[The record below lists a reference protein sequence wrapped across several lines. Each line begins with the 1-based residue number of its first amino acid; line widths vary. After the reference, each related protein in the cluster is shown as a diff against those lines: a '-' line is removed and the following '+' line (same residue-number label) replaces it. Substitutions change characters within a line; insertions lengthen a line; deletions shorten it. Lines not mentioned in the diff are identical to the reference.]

1 MKNVIRFAGSFIC
14 LGALCLAPAAPA
26 QESIGMKSPLQQPVG
41 SGTSW
46 LPASSPVHDYAYHLM
61 TGNWM
66 LMAHGEV
73 YARYVQENA
82 NNPDK
87 WPPSASATGNRSL
100 YPDRERGDD
109 KFDFPNWAMVSA
121 DRPVFGEER
130 ILLRAMMSLDPLTE
144 GRDGYPL
151 LFQAGEGLV
160 DRQHAHDLFME
171 LAALYKHHF
180 SPRNHAYLYF
190 GLPGEPALG
199 PTAFMH
205 RPSAWN
211 NPEAP
216 LAHHTEDATHITYG
230 VATLGWIIENLKA
243 EASTFRGK
251 EPDDERWDIEAP
263 EFDSYSL
270 RLAYNLGTEF
280 SLQGSGGFLN
290 DTEPEEP
297 GVDVVRVTASL
308 DHNRRLGPDSHWASS
323 IIYGSNTYVHGP
335 LEGITS
341 SGTLETSWAARR
353 TMIWGRWESVERLSE
368 ELDLPGSDNRFFWV
382 HRLTAGTGYS
392 LVRALGAELF
402 LGGQG
407 SLSIEDA
414 ELNPYYGNW
423 PLSWAVFLKLR
434 PVAKGIEQD
443 DNMQHDSM
451 HPHGHRM

>member
-1 MKNVIRFAGSFIC
+1 M
-14 LGALCLAPAAPA
+14 AL
-26 QESIGMKSPLQQPVG
+26 PLQQPTG
-41 SGTSW
+41 SGTTW
-46 LPASSPVHDYAYHLM
+46 LPSASPVHDYAYHSM
-61 TGNWM
+61 AGGWM
-66 LMAHGEV
+66 FMAHGEL
-73 YARYVQENA
+73 YARYVMENA

-87 WPPSASATGNRSL
+87 WPAPPSATGNRSL

-121 DRPVFGEER
+121 DRPVFGDDR
-130 ILLRAMMSLDPLTE
+130 ILLRTMLSLDPLTE
-144 GRDGYPL
+144 GKYGYPL

-180 SPRNHAYLYF
+180 SRDNHAYLYF

-205 RPSAWN
+205 RPSAWS

-230 VATLGWIIENLKA
+230 VATLGWITGNLKA
-243 EASTFRGK
+243 EASAFRGK
-251 EPDDERWDIEAP
+251 EPDNERWDIEAP

-270 RLAYNLGTEF
+270 RLAYNLGTDF
-280 SLQGSGGFLN
+280 SFQGSGGLLN

-297 GVDVVRVTASL
+297 GVEVVRVTGSL
-308 DHNRRLGPDSHWASS
+308 DHNRRMGPGSHWANS
-323 IIYGSNTYVHGP
+323 IIYGSNTYIHGP
-335 LEGITS
+335 PDGMTQ

-353 TMIWGRWESVERLSE
+353 AMVWGRWESVERLSE
-368 ELDLPGSDNRFFWV
+368 ELDLPGRDNRFFWV

-392 LVRALGAELF
+392 LARVFGAELF

-407 SLSIEDA
+407 SIGIADE
-414 ELNPYYGNW
+414 ELKPYYGSW
-423 PLSWAVFLKLR
+423 PLAWSVFLKLR
-434 PVAKGIEQD
+434 PAAQGTEGD
-443 DNMQHDSM
+443 GNMEHGSM
-451 HPHGHRM
+451 HGHRM